1 MNCHHTIPAKEC
13 PICFPTEDNL
23 FDAIKLIQRLC
34 TCGKS
39 IMKWYNFEYASD
51 LMAFIEGEAVFS
63 ECCPEDDD
71 E

>member
-1 MNCHHTIPAKEC
+1 MIETIKS
-13 PICFPTEDNL
+13 
-23 FDAIKLIQRLC
+23 IQRLC

-39 IMKWYNFEYASD
+39 LMKWYNFEYATD
-51 LMAFIEGEAVFS
+51 LMAFIEGEPVWS